1 MLDNAFWFRQ
11 MTVVF
16 SFLALIYAL
25 VKSVHDFSCAL
36 YRIRLP
42 VISISVSLVE
52 SCLHCQPMET
62 HRIQEATLMTAD
74 NNSF

>member
-16 SFLALIYAL
+16 SFLALIYVL
-25 VKSVHDFSCAL
+25 VKSVPDFSYAF
-36 YRIRLP
+36 YRIRLT
-42 VISISVSLVE
+42 VISISVSLFE

-62 HRIQEATLMTAD
+62 RRIQEATLMTAD

>member
-25 VKSVHDFSCAL
+25 VKSVPDFSCAL
-36 YRIRLP
+36 YRIRLT

-52 SCLHCQPMET
+52 SCLYCQPMET

>member
-25 VKSVHDFSCAL
+25 VKSVPDISCAL

-42 VISISVSLVE
+42 VISLVE

-62 HRIQEATLMTAD
+62 PRIQEATLMTTD